1 MEEEGA
7 GVELEARSFAVE
19 GVGVVAEGEREVLVL
34 LMASKLVVMMGEYLA
49 GSVVDGR
56 VVEG

>member
-1 MEEEGA
+1 M

-34 LMASKLVVMMGEYLA
+34 LMASK
-49 GSVVDGR
+49 
-56 VVEG
+56 